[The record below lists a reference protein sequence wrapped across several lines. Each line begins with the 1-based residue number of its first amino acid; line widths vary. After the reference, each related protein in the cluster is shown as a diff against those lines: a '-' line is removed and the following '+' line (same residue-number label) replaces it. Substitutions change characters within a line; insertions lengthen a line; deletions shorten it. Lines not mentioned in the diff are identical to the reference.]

1 MFFFSSKDR
10 PIVFSSITFMLNM
23 TFTPSQRRHFKMFSV
38 SVINILTF
46 VAPLFLCV
54 DTYDGQLIDE
64 YVLQY
69 GQELGNIP
77 SMGSLRFR
85 YIFYWYLK
93 YLFST
98 VTSLRICP
106 TTSTMCTQNVEERL
120 ISMAEAE
127 LSKDVEDAF
136 SSLHSLFSTRRNTF
150 DGDFLVLS
158 IFSNFR

>member
-1 MFFFSSKDR
+1 
-10 PIVFSSITFMLNM
+10 MLNM

-64 YVLQY
+64 YVLEY

-85 YIFYWYLK
+85 YIFY
-93 YLFST
+93 
-98 VTSLRICP
+98 
-106 TTSTMCTQNVEERL
+106 
-120 ISMAEAE
+120 
-127 LSKDVEDAF
+127 
-136 SSLHSLFSTRRNTF
+136 
-150 DGDFLVLS
+150 
-158 IFSNFR
+158 